1 MRDTTLCFLVETFD
15 NKISSV
21 LLAMK
26 KRGFG
31 VNWYNGVGG
40 KTNEGESIESAAV
53 REVFEEISVSV
64 NPLDLKKVALIKFEF
79 ADNPEWNQIMHV
91 YFVEEWEG
99 EPRESEEMKPEWFN
113 SESIPYSQMWPDDK
127 FWLPQV
133 MQGKK
138 VEAYFKLDK
147 NNNILAQ
154 EVKEVPIIV

>member
-79 ADNPEWNQIMHV
+79 ADNPE
-91 YFVEEWEG
+91 
-99 EPRESEEMKPEWFN
+99 
-113 SESIPYSQMWPDDK
+113 
-127 FWLPQV
+127 
-133 MQGKK
+133 
-138 VEAYFKLDK
+138 
-147 NNNILAQ
+147 
-154 EVKEVPIIV
+154 

>member
-154 EVKEVPIIV
+154 EVKEVPVIV

>member
-79 ADNPEWNQIMHV
+79 ADNSEWDQLMHV

-154 EVKEVPIIV
+154 EVKEVSIII

>member
-79 ADNPEWNQIMHV
+79 ADNPEWDQLMHV
-91 YFVEEWEG
+91 YLVEEWEG

-154 EVKEVPIIV
+154 EVKEVAIII